1 MYTTGSGAGV
11 GDAAGTIPTVRRI
24 VRPFA
29 LARFSGTT
37 RKPQRASAG
46 RVVGNGSVGH
56 AVGSNLGAW
65 SADAALE
72 AAPAVGLVSSATAAP
87 TTTTSTMRTAATK
100 HPQVD
105 EFVRVLPSYR
115 WAPAPVAGCNLVAR
129 GAASQRDSSLAR
141 PCPTFGCRYARRE

>member
-29 LARFSGTT
+29 LVRFSGTM

-46 RVVGNGSVGH
+46 RVVGKGSVGH
-56 AVGSNLGAW
+56 AVGSNLGAG
-65 SADAALE
+65 SAE

-105 EFVRVLPSYR
+105 EFVRALPSYR
-115 WAPAPVAGCNLVAR
+115 SAP
-129 GAASQRDSSLAR
+129 
-141 PCPTFGCRYARRE
+141 